1 MGLPSPQEAAPAYE
15 DVMHNDHPMSIF
27 TPSASSS
34 SGVRP
39 SSRHFCIH
47 QRPQSNKTLQYTSVP
62 QEDFENVH
70 DEHTHKVPSPAP
82 VPPHQPETFAQTL
95 AGVFKKQPHAHCEAC
110 DKQME
115 ARERRAN
122 QRHCCSMVAAVFIA
136 LFFCI
141 MILGIVIADE
151 VAKMKT
157 SGHF

>member
-34 SGVRP
+34 AG
-39 SSRHFCIH
+39 
-47 QRPQSNKTLQYTSVP
+47 YTSVP

-70 DEHTHKVPSPAP
+70 DEHTHRAPSPAP
-82 VPPHQPETFAQTL
+82 VPPQQPETFAQTL
-95 AGVFKKQPHAHCEAC
+95 AGVFKKPAHAHCEAC
-110 DKQME
+110 DKQVE

-151 VAKMKT
+151 VAKMKN
-157 SGHF
+157 SGHL